1 MKSNTKQKDGL
12 HFITP
17 TSKIPIYFFTN
28 IYTWSFY
35 LVRIWLLNENAS
47 TAVISCFLNKSF
59 VFLYSDETHR
69 LTRRVHHKD
78 HWIYTDLFTYI
89 DAYVWIWQ
97 MITYSDSVHTNIHHS
112 FYAGRR
118 ILSKVDYA
126 LGNILA
132 FWNEYERCFY
142 KTHWSFYSIL
152 I

>member
-78 HWIYTDLFTYI
+78 HRTYTQHIYLFTYWCLCVNMTDDYI
-89 DAYVWIWQ
+89 QRFSSYEYTSLVLRWASNSFESRLCFRK
-97 MITYSDSVHTNIHHS
+97 YSCILK
-112 FYAGRR
+112 R
-118 ILSKVDYA
+118 IREMFL
-126 LGNILA
+126 
-132 FWNEYERCFY
+132 
-142 KTHWSFYSIL
+142 
-152 I
+152 